1 MLRRVASII
10 TCLPFPFVSDTLN
23 KILVKIAYIQMS
35 HLKSRS
41 GRKAIKTGS
50 VKMAS
55 SNSHL
60 TSSITEYLLTSSNVT
75 NIKKFLILKP
85 SHERLLTL
93 QTLKT
98 RKMKD
103 SRAPAEPLQI
113 TYFFFMVV
121 ITCQKKNN
129 NSGLSGG
136 NASALGITARVLPRK
151 MLPCSSL
158 VNFLV

>member
-1 MLRRVASII
+1 MLRRVTSII